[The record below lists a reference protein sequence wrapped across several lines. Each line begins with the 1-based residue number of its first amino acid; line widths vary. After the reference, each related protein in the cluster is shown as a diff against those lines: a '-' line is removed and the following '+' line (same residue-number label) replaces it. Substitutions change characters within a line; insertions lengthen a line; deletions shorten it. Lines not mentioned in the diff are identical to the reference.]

1 MQQKGLFNH
10 SSARHGLHRPTVI
23 RLKLKLPSGCFSAA
37 NTEKDVPDLSV
48 LMSPTWYFNIVVRQP
63 ALGYGFPR
71 KSTRGRRC
79 PGVLSS
85 LPSGWVLGPPGH
97 EQIQIRLASAK

>member
-48 LMSPTWYFNIVVRQP
+48 LMSPTWYFNIVVRQAGSGVWLP
-63 ALGYGFPR
+63 TKKHPREALPWGAFVAAERMGAGAARPR
-71 KSTRGRRC
+71 TNSNSPC
-79 PGVLSS
+79 
-85 LPSGWVLGPPGH
+85 LG
-97 EQIQIRLASAK
+97 